1 MLGLLASGAQLLVA
15 YLSRKEDAS
24 VRRGEAQA
32 KFQTAFTQA
41 KHALPGYS
49 WLIAPIV
56 AVSAIYFGSVVIYS
70 IFWCAKCA
78 FPQPWEIARL
88 PSPIDEYLR
97 WVFLYLFGAHLLRKW

>member
-41 KHALPGYS
+41 KHALHGYN
-49 WLIAPIV
+49 WLIATNEE
-56 AVSAIYFGSVVIYS
+56 VSALKLG
-70 IFWCAKCA
+70 
-78 FPQPWEIARL
+78 
-88 PSPIDEYLR
+88 
-97 WVFLYLFGAHLLRKW
+97 